1 MTSEPVPAAVRAPS
15 VVRWS
20 AAGLGFQLES
30 HDAAVH
36 RRAGQVFR
44 PWAAD
49 PACEPTATWT
59 VEPGDVSSAWTA
71 RDTGTGAITR
81 HDSLTQ
87 AVTAVEFL
95 AVQHL
100 FDDHLG
106 TLTAHAACAARDGRA
121 VLIFGPSGAG
131 KSTLAC
137 ALWQRG
143 FGLLGDDTILLDA
156 DTRTARPA
164 PRRVALRDATRALLG
179 DALWRRLLDCPA
191 SEPTREGC
199 LFHPDELDG
208 VPRPIATVAACVF
221 LARRGAASAADR
233 CVSIPPGLATLAM
246 LPYFNQSRRPDR
258 EAVIAQ
264 LGGFAARTP
273 AFDLPRGPLGTM
285 TDAVVGIL
293 AAVRE

>member
-1 MTSEPVPAAVRAPS
+1 MTSGPVPAAVRAAT

-20 AAGLGFQLES
+20 AAGLCFQLES
-30 HDAAVH
+30 HDATVH

-49 PACEPTATWT
+49 PACEPTGMWA
-59 VEPGDVSSAWTA
+59 VEPDEASSTWTA
-71 RDTGTGAITR
+71 RDSCTGAITL

-100 FDDHLG
+100 FDDRHG
-106 TLTAHAACAARDGRA
+106 TLAAHAACVAKDGRA

-143 FGLLGDDTILLDA
+143 FALLGDDTTFVDA
-156 DTRTARPA
+156 DIRTARPA
-164 PRRVALRDATRALLG
+164 PRRVALRDAARELLG

-208 VPRPIATVAACVF
+208 VPRATATVAACVF
-221 LARRGAASAADR
+221 LARRGAAPASDR

-246 LPYFNQSRRPDR
+246 LPYFNQSRRPDH

-273 AFDLPRGPLGTM
+273 AFDLPRGPLGSM
-285 TDAVVGIL
+285 TDAVAGIL